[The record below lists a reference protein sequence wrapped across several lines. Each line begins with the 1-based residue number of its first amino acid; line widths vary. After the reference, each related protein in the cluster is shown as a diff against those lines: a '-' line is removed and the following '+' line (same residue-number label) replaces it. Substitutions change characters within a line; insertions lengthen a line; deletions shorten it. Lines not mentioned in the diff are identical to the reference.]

1 MDFTLN
7 KSAKI
12 SLGVAFAALLAFGV
26 HHGMQSAKKA
36 DPYSKMPS
44 YVRPVAD
51 IACVPVAQLSNKYTP
66 ADLYAATA
74 KCAAQGKAKES
85 AGMLVLG
92 MAYLDFD
99 TKRVA
104 DKKAHSV
111 ENTLKMSVVLTTPQD
126 KRAGID
132 GEIKKILTSAEGRA
146 ALCADL
152 KKVGAPAY
160 VPTYMTEHGKQLA
173 ADEKSKKAASQSAV
187 AAAAAAGTASAS
199 VADVAT
205 TAKPFDAGTAWNE
218 TLTKFLGCK
227 S

>member
-7 KSAKI
+7 KTAKI
-12 SLGVAFAALLAFGV
+12 SLGVALAALLGFGV
-26 HHGMQSAKKA
+26 HQGMQSAKKA

-51 IACVPVAQLSNKYTP
+51 VACVPVAQLSNKYTP

-74 KCAAQGKAKES
+74 KCASQDKMKES
-85 AGMLVLG
+85 AGLLVTA

-104 DKKAHSV
+104 DKNAHSV
-111 ENTLKMSVVLTTPQD
+111 ENTLKMSVVLQTPQD

-152 KKVGAPAY
+152 KKLGAPAY

-173 ADEKSKKAASQSAV
+173 SEKGKKAASQSAV
-187 AAAAAAGTASAS
+187 VAAAAAGTASDS
-199 VADVAT
+199 VADVAAS
-205 TAKPFDAGTAWNE
+205 AKPFDANTAWGE